1 MNRYELSTP
10 TWLEEKLWSA
20 YTGLMIFTIWFPYI
34 WPVAYVCGIILGLM
48 LARKWLT
55 NTISTSIG
63 VSFHQK
69 EQLLFIDD
77 AATLRMTVHGLNQMT
92 TLGIPLSVRVT
103 LGRGITFENGSSTTT
118 LDIEPDEADV
128 PLTIQ
133 AEKRGPVKMNECIV
147 SARLPFFLGTVLLV
161 DAVES
166 LPEWTVLPSIKKMNV
181 SDSKHYRVG
190 DRLVKHSPLKDQLMI
205 LSSKSYEAEPAK
217 QIDWY
222 ASAKTGRLQAK
233 VFQRQNLDTF
243 TLMLDLSGPLGNGLH
258 ARYEELIQQAAY
270 LVSYLVKEDCK
281 VELFI
286 NRLDADNHIDHLRMS
301 DGRKQLRLA
310 LVRLAGVHES
320 DRFVASKRFNQII
333 ERQKHPHAEV
343 IRIDTS
349 LLKQMFIS

>member
-1 MNRYELSTP
+1 MNRVELSTP
-10 TWLEEKLWSA
+10 TWLEEKLWPA
-20 YTGLMIFTIWFPYI
+20 YTGLMIFTMWFPYI

-55 NTISTSIG
+55 HIISTSIC

-77 AATLRMTVHGLNQMT
+77 VATLRMTVHGLKQMT

-103 LGRGITFENGSSTTT
+103 LGRGITFDNGSSTKTIS
-118 LDIEPDEADV
+118 IEPDEADV

-181 SDSKHYRVG
+181 SESKHYRVG

-205 LSSKSYEAEPAK
+205 LSSKSYEAEPTK

-243 TLMLDLSGPLGNGLH
+243 TLVLDLNTPQGSGLH
-258 ARYEELIQQAAY
+258 ARFEELIQQASY
-270 LVSYLVKEDCK
+270 LVSYLLKEECK

-286 NRLDADNHIDHLRMS
+286 NRLDHINQIDHLVMNE
-301 DGRKQLRLA
+301 GRKQLRLSLIRLA
-310 LVRLAGVHES
+310 LVNEQDH
-320 DRFVASKRFNQII
+320 FIASKRFSRIVEN
-333 ERQKHPHAEV
+333 RKHAQSELITINHEV
-343 IRIDTS
+343 
-349 LLKQMFIS
+349 LLSS